1 MRKRRVRRCRSARR
15 SRMSRGTGRNNGTGN
30 SMMKFTAIIG
40 IMLIAVVC
48 GYGTARFV
56 LAPILGYDTEVLKLD
71 FPSKITSAISSGLGG
86 ESKEEKSDNYALQF
100 GVFQNRDGAME
111 LKNQLISEG
120 IDVTVREEDGKYKVI
135 SPLISSKKEALN
147 QLKEIKTG
155 GDKDVF
161 ITGVDEN

>member
-1 MRKRRVRRCRSARR
+1 MRKRRVRRYRGARR
-15 SRMSRGTGRNNGTGN
+15 SRVSRGTGRNHGTGN

-40 IMLIAVVC
+40 IMLVAVAC

-71 FPSKITSAISSGLGG
+71 FPSRITSAISSGLGG
-86 ESKEEKSDNYALQF
+86 ESKEDKSENYALQF
-100 GVFQNRDGAME
+100 GVFRNKDGAIE

>member
-1 MRKRRVRRCRSARR
+1 
-15 SRMSRGTGRNNGTGN
+15 
-30 SMMKFTAIIG
+30 
-40 IMLIAVVC
+40 
-48 GYGTARFV
+48 
-56 LAPILGYDTEVLKLD
+56 
-71 FPSKITSAISSGLGG
+71 
-86 ESKEEKSDNYALQF
+86 
-100 GVFQNRDGAME
+100 ME